1 MKAALVTRSV
11 FVCYLFHPRP
21 SSSPELGRYPFAAD
35 DAADDD
41 DADDDAADDDDA
53 DDDAAHDD
61 AADYDAADADAAD
74 ADNADYQKVSW
85 DLLNK
90 TTNTPISSDNNNVNA
105 NENKYSIVI
114 ARIVLI

>member
-41 DADDDAADDDDA
+41 DADDDNA

-61 AADYDAADADAAD
+61 AADYDAADDDAAD
-74 ADNADYQKVSW
+74 DDNADYDDGDDEHNLWNQHINVILNLDDSSLLLIIIIN
-85 DLLNK
+85 DL
-90 TTNTPISSDNNNVNA
+90 
-105 NENKYSIVI
+105 
-114 ARIVLI
+114 

>member
-41 DADDDAADDDDA
+41 DADDEDADDDDG
-53 DDDAAHDD
+53 DDEH
-61 AADYDAADADAAD
+61 
-74 ADNADYQKVSW
+74 NLWNQHINVIRNF
-85 DLLNK
+85 DL
-90 TTNTPISSDNNNVNA
+90 
-105 NENKYSIVI
+105 
-114 ARIVLI
+114 